1 MKEADMASRLVA
13 TCAIVLAAVSAPA
26 AGMVDLNGTWRLDA
40 FPQPAGG
47 AIRTVPVNVPV
58 QTFEA
63 EVPGC
68 CEMDLVKA
76 GLLPDPMVSTNAFAF
91 RAWQGHQ
98 WLYTRTFAAP
108 RRAEEG
114 ERCVLVFGGI
124 DTLAD
129 VFLNGEKIGS
139 PENMLI
145 PHEYDVTGKLKEGAE
160 NTVQVLIRPVLLAS
174 RDVSLGE
181 RGYTMSGSTSHE
193 AFRKAP
199 YMYGWDTM
207 PHLPVSGIWRDVR
220 LEVRPAVRVEEP
232 VWIVQSLNVAKRSA
246 YVGVRCRIN
255 APFGQ
260 YYHARVRC
268 SLSRN
273 GREVAANERPLL
285 SPHLRFGIG
294 VSNADFW
301 WPRGMGEAALY
312 DATIEVRAEDGS
324 ILARDVRKIGLRM
337 VALEYED
344 RKLPERP
351 GRFLFKINGE
361 PVFIRGTDWIPLDP
375 IPSRQKAHLPD
386 ALALAADLNCNLIR
400 VWGGGVYEPEEF
412 FAGCDELGLMVWQD
426 FMMAC
431 TVPPQGEYFAK
442 AIRDEVRSVVVQ
454 FRNHPSIVLWA
465 GDNEN
470 DQAATWGVGR
480 ELAWDP
486 NKNRI
491 TRQVIPEV
499 VNEFDAT
506 RPYLPSSPYISPDA
520 HAGKVEAAED
530 HLWSGPRAWWKT
542 PYYTDNP
549 CWFCSEGGGH
559 AIPCRSTFEKMMPAD
574 DVERIWTNPEV
585 RDWRKLEWT
594 LQWRYRATC
603 PNLEPDVY
611 PWNRND
617 LILKQ
622 TAALFGDVPR
632 NLDLLVEQSQ
642 SAQVEAI
649 KFQMELFR
657 SQKFKKKGGF
667 VVWNLRD
674 GWPTISD
681 AVSDYYGN
689 KKKSYFALKAAQ
701 QTVLAM
707 ISESHRLL
715 VVNDSREPANGRVK
729 VTDAATGAVVFDGEY
744 SAPANGVLD
753 LAYVP
758 WSGQG
763 VFKIAYTA
771 PGGTFR
777 NHYLYGQPPFAWDA
791 FSKWMKD

>member
-1 MKEADMASRLVA
+1 MKNSIKYFLACVASL
-13 TCAIVLAAVSAPA
+13 CAGGVLAAETIS
-26 AGMVDLNGTWRLDA
+26 LNGDWSLEA
-40 FPQPAGG
+40 FPQPEDG
-47 AIRTVPVNVPV
+47 AIRTLPLPANLRITAVP
-58 QTFEA
+58 A
-63 EVPGC
+63 KVPGC
-68 CEMDLVKA
+68 CEMDLVAA
-76 GLLPDPMVSTNAFAF
+76 GLLPDPLVSTNAFAF

-98 WLYTRTFAAP
+98 WLYTKKFTAP
-108 RRAEEG
+108 RRAAAG

-145 PHEYDVTGKLKEGAE
+145 PHEYDVTGKLKEGGE
-160 NTVQVLIRPVLLAS
+160 NTVQVLIRSVLLAS
-174 RDVSLGE
+174 RDVTLGE
-181 RGYTMSGSTSHE
+181 RGYTMSGTTTHE

-207 PHLPVSGIWRDVR
+207 PNLPVSGIWRDVR
-220 LEVRPAVRVEEP
+220 LEVRPAVRVEET
-232 VWIVQSLNVAKRSA
+232 VWFVQNMSVAKRHA
-246 YVGVRCRIN
+246 YVGVRCRIS
-255 APFGQ
+255 APFER
-260 YYHARVRC
+260 YFHANVRC
-268 SLSRN
+268 TLSRN
-273 GREVAANERPLL
+273 GKMAATTERPLL
-285 SPHLRFGIG
+285 SPHLRFGMG

-312 DATIEVRAEDGS
+312 DAVVEVVAEDGS
-324 ILARDVRKIGLRM
+324 VLARDTRKIGLRT
-337 VALEYED
+337 VALEYDD

-361 PVFIRGTDWIPLDP
+361 PVFVRGTDWIPLDP
-375 IPSRQKAHLPD
+375 IPSRQKEQIPQ

-431 TVPPQGEYFAK
+431 TVPPQGEYFAE
-442 AIRDEVRSVVVQ
+442 AIRKEVRSVVMQ

-470 DQAATWGVGR
+470 DMAATWGVGR

-491 TRQVIPEV
+491 TRHVIPEV
-499 VNEFDAT
+499 LDEFDVT

-520 HAGKVEAAED
+520 HAKKVEAAED

-559 AIPCRSTFEKMMPAD
+559 AIPCRSTFEKMMPPE
-574 DVERIWTNPEV
+574 DVERIWTNPDV
-585 RDWRKLEWT
+585 KNWRKLEWT
-594 LQWRYRATC
+594 PQWRYRATC
-603 PNLEPDVY
+603 PNLEPNTY

-632 NLDLLVEQSQ
+632 NLDMLIEQSQ
-642 SAQVEAI
+642 SAQVESI

-657 SQKFKKKGGF
+657 SQKFTKKGGF

-689 KKKSYFALKAAQ
+689 KKKSYYALKAAQ

-707 ISESHRLL
+707 VTDGHRLL
-715 VVNDSREPANGRVK
+715 IVNDSREPVKGHVK
-729 VTDAATGAVVFDGEY
+729 VTDAATGNVAYDGDY
-744 SAPANGVLD
+744 NAPANGVLD
-753 LAYVP
+753 LAELK

-763 VFKIAYTA
+763 VLKIVYTA

-777 NHYLYGQPPFAWDA
+777 NHYLYGEPPFAWEA